1 MRFEC
6 GSQLADAIHLA
17 LADAVAEQFERCGG
31 TLRPLRGDHV
41 AHEREMRARQR
52 YQLVRNLPALRGTGE
67 LRQPIE
73 LTVERAL
80 GGVVRREG
88 LLLSREHV
96 TLYAVLGIL
105 QRREHDADLI
115 ERRAPMEDI
124 EIGDCVPPAA
134 RWRSSAALPRQARS
148 AAT

>member
-1 MRFEC
+1 
-6 GSQLADAIHLA
+6 
-17 LADAVAEQFERCGG
+17 
-31 TLRPLRGDHV
+31 
-41 AHEREMRARQR
+41 MRARQR
-52 YQLVRNLPALRGTGE
+52 HQLLSNLPALRRIDE
-67 LRQPIE
+67 LRQLIE

-88 LLLSREHV
+88 FLLSREHV
-96 TLYAVLGIL
+96 TLYAVLSIL

-124 EIGDCVPPAA
+124 EIGTASRPQFAGDHQQRRRGKP
-134 RWRSSAALPRQARS
+134 RS